1 MPERGATYQP
11 IACEDY
17 DFVEIACLDRYEV
30 AVETASG
37 TLLAR
42 AVTTEVNQSGE
53 FLVLTDKTGQQQMV
67 RLDQIETL
75 RVITQP
81 SRFRERTFARS

>member
-1 MPERGATYQP
+1 MPEGGAPYQP

-30 AVETASG
+30 AVETAAG

-42 AVTTEVNQSGE
+42 AITTEVNQSGE
-53 FLVLTDKTGQQQMV
+53 FLVLTDKTGQEQMV
-67 RLDQIETL
+67 RLDQIQTL

-81 SRFRERTFARS
+81 SRYRERTFARS